1 MLMIMNN
8 MEGFMQRRVILG
20 VLAGFLVIG
29 TLLTLSSKLKVDSQ
43 TAANSG
49 FNWNDNWN
57 NNNNSNNTPDVE
69 PTPNEPAP
77 IEQMVATSY
86 QEAIEM
92 SAEKGMPVL
101 IIFHGS
107 SCSYCTK
114 MKREVL
120 PNEQVKMIMKNYIYL
135 SVSTDDRAG
144 QRIASK
150 YGLRYIPAFAI
161 TNSNEDK
168 LKFEEKYMDAEMLV
182 KWLNNPN
189 MFKQPQDQGETIPP
203 SEPEP
208 QPERIPDRR
217 PG

>member
-8 MEGFMQRRVILG
+8 VEGFMQRRAILG

-43 TAANSG
+43 TNANSD
-49 FNWNDNWN
+49 FAWNDNWN
-57 NNNNSNNTPDVE
+57 NNDNSNNTPDVKPE
-69 PTPNEPAP
+69 PEQPAP
-77 IEQMVATSY
+77 VKQLIAASY
-86 QEAIEM
+86 QEALEM
-92 SAEKGMPVL
+92 SAEKGMPIL

-107 SCSYCTK
+107 KCSYCDK

-120 PNEQVKMIMKNYIYL
+120 PNEQVKMMMKNYIYL
-135 SVSTDDRAG
+135 SISTDQRAG

-161 TNSNEDK
+161 TNSKENK
-168 LKFEEKYMDAEMLV
+168 LKFEEKYMDADQLIR
-182 KWLNNPN
+182 WLNNPN
-189 MFKQPQDQGETIPP
+189 MFQQPQNDNNIDPQP
-203 SEPEP
+203 EPEP
-208 QPERIPDRR
+208 DRIPDRR